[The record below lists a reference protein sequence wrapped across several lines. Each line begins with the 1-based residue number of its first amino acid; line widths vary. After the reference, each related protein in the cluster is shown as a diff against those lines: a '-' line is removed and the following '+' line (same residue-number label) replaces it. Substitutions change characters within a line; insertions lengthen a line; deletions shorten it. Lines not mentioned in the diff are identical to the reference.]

1 MAFSA
6 KGVYERYLDLI
17 TPVFI
22 YICLC
27 AFPTIV
33 GLIVT
38 MKYVFEIR
46 HGPLQDSKNASLDSI
61 SIYLK
66 RSFILKIASILISTH
81 HGQYPQFQ
89 VTLDTITD
97 FYR

>member
-27 AFPTIV
+27 AFSTIV

-61 SIYLK
+61 SIHLK
-66 RSFILKIASILISTH
+66 RSFIIKIASILIMVSILNFKSPWT
-81 HGQYPQFQ
+81 PQLISI
-89 VTLDTITD
+89 VE
-97 FYR
+97 R